1 MAELIKR
8 NLPKVSELARLF
20 RPRPLELNVVKR
32 RLARSVCIADL
43 RQAARK
49 RVPRQVFDYVD
60 GGADEEILLRRQY
73 DAWDRVEFNPRVMRD
88 VSKVETGTTVLG
100 QQIAL
105 PLVIAPT
112 GFNRLVHTEGERAVV
127 RAARQAGIPY
137 ALSTMGSTSIED
149 VAAQW
154 PGGSLWFQLYVWKD
168 RRMSEQFLKRAH
180 RAGYQAVVLT
190 VDTAVLGRR
199 ARDLRNGFTVPPAPS
214 LDIIWQ
220 GILHPAWTFD
230 FLTTDPPRF
239 AVLDASPAGLEAVMQ
254 VFDPALCWNDIK
266 WIREFW
272 KGPILL
278 KGITRVDQAK
288 VAVEEYGVNGIVVS
302 THGGRQLD
310 RQSLPLEVLPSIV
323 DAVGEHAEIFVDG
336 GVMNGADILAAV
348 ALGARAAMIGRA
360 YLYGLM
366 VGGES
371 GVNRVLEILK
381 DETVRAMQLLG
392 VRTIS
397 ELDRSFVTIRDR

>member
-1 MAELIKR
+1 
-8 NLPKVSELARLF
+8 
-20 RPRPLELNVVKR
+20 
-32 RLARSVCIADL
+32 
-43 RQAARK
+43 
-49 RVPRQVFDYVD
+49 
-60 GGADEEILLRRQY
+60 
-73 DAWDRVEFNPRVMRD
+73 
-88 VSKVETGTTVLG
+88 VLG
-100 QQIAL
+100 QQIDF

-112 GFNRLVHTEGERAVV
+112 GFNRLMHCESARAVV
-127 RAARQAGIPY
+127 RAARQAGLPY

-149 VAAQW
+149 VAAEW
-154 PGGSLWFQLYVWKD
+154 PGGLLWFQLYVWKD
-168 RRMSEQFLKRAH
+168 RRKSELFLERAH

-239 AVLDASPAGLEAVMQ
+239 AVLDASPAGLETVMQ

-288 VAVEEYGVNGIVVS
+288 VAVEEYGVNGIIVS

-310 RQSLPLEVLPSIV
+310 RQSLPLEVLSSIV
-323 DAVGEHAEIFVDG
+323 DAVGEHVEIFVDG

-348 ALGARAAMIGRA
+348 ALGARAALIGRA